1 MPIPKHRITSNHRF
15 LKVRKISEN
24 FRFSDV
30 RPKRDKMVNS
40 FLNFYQIL
48 EYEVCNERAQF
59 E

>member
-1 MPIPKHRITSNHRF
+1 MRIPKHRMTSNHRI

-48 EYEVCNERAQF
+48 EYEVCNERA
-59 E
+59 